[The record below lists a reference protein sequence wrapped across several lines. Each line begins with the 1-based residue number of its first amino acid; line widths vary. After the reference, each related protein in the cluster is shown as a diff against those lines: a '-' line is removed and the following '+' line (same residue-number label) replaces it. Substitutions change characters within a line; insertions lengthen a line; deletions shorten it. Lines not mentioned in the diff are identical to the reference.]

1 MFDPRLLE
9 ADRERQHHYASTNM
23 PIMDTFPRHTQQL
36 HPGYPEHLPV
46 PSSLPRRHFHAPQ
59 ILHFS
64 HGSAGELP
72 LISPLGSEASF
83 TPSMGQAPSLVSD
96 RQSSYSISPK
106 TIPSPRPNMLA
117 PIDTRTQAWHDQVP
131 VRRESLPTIQSK
143 HLPSDEGYL
152 SAITAGTV
160 METKQ
165 YHHISGYD
173 AQRSHSQNGYRTY
186 HDQSMPPDMS
196 PNSAKDARMNVS
208 SLLH

>member
-23 PIMDTFPRHTQQL
+23 PIMESIPRHTQQL
-36 HPGYPEHLPV
+36 HHGYPEHLPV
-46 PSSLPRRHFHAPQ
+46 PNSLPRLHFHVPQ
-59 ILHFS
+59 TLHFS
-64 HGSAGELP
+64 HSSAGELP

-83 TPSMGQAPSLVSD
+83 AQAPSLVSD
-96 RQSSYSISPK
+96 RHSSYSISPK

-117 PIDTRTQAWHDQVP
+117 PIDTRTQSWHDQAP
-131 VRRESLPTIQSK
+131 MRRESLPTILSK
-143 HLPSDEGYL
+143 HLPPDEGYV
-152 SAITAGTV
+152 SAITPGTV
-160 METKQ
+160 AETKQ